1 MPSVCHGCRRLSS
14 VNMAR
19 WPLLV
24 AAAFLFAQAPIA
36 AVTEVMTE
44 QRHRAGAE
52 RRQRIGRDPRTA
64 SMRPTTSRSTTP
76 VIEHLEIITEFRRFV
91 LAAEDQL
98 KAGNWMMARGGYD
111 PKGRTLRDLLRPL
124 GGQVS
129 IRARL
134 RFHPQNNYVTLPAF
148 DILLGDPTLLAI
160 NALRTPHITPATG
173 EPGTRDVING
183 ATIEVFYNAPTID
196 DRLLPVRLIS
206 EGKEIARVSV
216 DFSRVAVGSGLRTT
230 ISGLTAIEG
239 RRSRSRLRRICDRVS
254 FRIQPAAIISIAN
267 CGGKS

>member
-1 MPSVCHGCRRLSS
+1 
-14 VNMAR
+14 MAR

-24 AAAFLFAQAPIA
+24 ASALFFAQAPIA
-36 AVTEVMTE
+36 AVTEVMTDSDIA
-44 QRHRAGAE
+44 QALNIANGSDATRALFHAPYHVAV
-52 RRQRIGRDPRTA
+52 DAPD
-64 SMRPTTSRSTTP
+64 
-76 VIEHLEIITEFRRFV
+76 IEHLEIITEFRRFV
-91 LAAEDQL
+91 LAAEDHL
-98 KAGNWMMARGGYD
+98 KAGNWMMARGGFD
-111 PKGRTLRDLLRPL
+111 PNGRTLRDLLRPL

-160 NALRTPHITPATG
+160 NALRTPHITSATG

-206 EGKEIARVSV
+206 EGREVARISV
-216 DFSRVAVGSGLRTT
+216 DFSRA
-230 ISGLTAIEG
+230 
-239 RRSRSRLRRICDRVS
+239 
-254 FRIQPAAIISIAN
+254 Q
-267 CGGKS
+267 

>member
-1 MPSVCHGCRRLSS
+1 
-14 VNMAR
+14 MAR
-19 WPLLV
+19 WPPLVV
-24 AAAFLFAQAPIA
+24 AALLFAQAPIA
-36 AVTEVMTE
+36 AVTEVMTDSDIA
-44 QRHRAGAE
+44 RALNIANGSDAT
-52 RRQRIGRDPRTA
+52 RALFHAPYLVAVDA
-64 SMRPTTSRSTTP
+64 P

-98 KAGNWMMARGGYD
+98 KAGNWMMARGGFD

-206 EGKEIARVSV
+206 EGKEVARVSV
-216 DFSRVAVGSGLRTT
+216 DFSRV
-230 ISGLTAIEG
+230 
-239 RRSRSRLRRICDRVS
+239 
-254 FRIQPAAIISIAN
+254 Q
-267 CGGKS
+267 